1 MRGCF
6 PLFLSAFPEAPVLPA
21 YAGMFRA
28 LIVSARKSEE
38 FSPRMRGCFFTSSG
52 YLAQWKV
59 LPAYAGMFPSLSCKT
74 HPPISSPRVCGDVSL
89 ISTLPN
95 PLVEFS
101 PRMRGCFSNRST
113 WMRLDAVLPAYA
125 GMFLELRG
133 FFSLDFCSPRVCGDV
148 SGGILGAPEDGCSP
162 RVCAGM
168 FPSTELMP

>member
-74 HPPISSPRVCGDVSL
+74 HPPISSPRVCGDVSRIDQL
-89 ISTLPN
+89 GCVWTP
-95 PLVEFS
+95 FS
-101 PRMRGCFSNRST
+101 PRMRGCFSSCEVFSALT
-113 WMRLDAVLPAYA
+113 SVLPAYA
-125 GMFLELRG
+125 GMFPAASLAHRKTAVLPAYARG
-133 FFSLDFCSPRVCGDV
+133 CFRVL
-148 SGGILGAPEDGCSP
+148 S
-162 RVCAGM
+162 
-168 FPSTELMP
+168 